1 MQAAQN
7 GVQPGCT
14 PRPGKFGQDPRL
26 LLVLRSFHP
35 CKNVH
40 MIVLDSLFGRE
51 MILDQRGADSLDR
64 ARAPASNAS
73 G

>member
-1 MQAAQN
+1 MAFSLAVLRGQASLD
-7 GVQPGCT
+7 
-14 PRPGKFGQDPRL
+14 KDPRL